1 MRSTG
6 LTRIHSLSE
15 SSPSSG
21 PCRLRRSAGDISIAR
36 KTRQRSSS
44 VSGTAADLDND
55 LAGAPQPRLAV
66 VDKLREPCA
75 RALWAVKLNRGRED
89 ENHGQVHLVVAP
101 LEHAGDGEAAIRLD
115 DAAYRAGGQ
124 RLHRLR
130 QWRLGNFRRTQ
141 PSRVPATGKS
151 PRIVTPARRHR
162 GEGRARFELAGG
174 GAGAVARHGTDETHL
189 GQERPLVCAKT

>member
-6 LTRIHSLSE
+6 LTRIPSLSD

-21 PCRLRRSAGDISIAR
+21 FCRLRRSAGEISIAR
-36 KTRQRSSS
+36 KTRQRSASA
-44 VSGTAADLDND
+44 SGIAADLEDD
-55 LAGAPQPRLAV
+55 LAGPPQRRLAI

-75 RALWAVKLNRGRED
+75 GALWAVKVNRGRED

-115 DAAYRAGGQ
+115 DAAHRAGGQ

-130 QWRLGNFRRTQ
+130 Q
-141 PSRVPATGKS
+141 
-151 PRIVTPARRHR
+151 
-162 GEGRARFELAGG
+162 
-174 GAGAVARHGTDETHL
+174 
-189 GQERPLVCAKT
+189 